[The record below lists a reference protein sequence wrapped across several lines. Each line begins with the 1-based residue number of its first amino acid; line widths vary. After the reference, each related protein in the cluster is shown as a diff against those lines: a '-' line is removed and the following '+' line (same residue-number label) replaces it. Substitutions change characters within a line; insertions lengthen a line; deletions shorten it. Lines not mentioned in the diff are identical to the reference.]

1 MIGILKR
8 HEGVQLL
15 ERLCTWITSGK
26 NRLYIGWFS
35 CLIFSINSKR
45 GDFYGICAE

>member
-15 ERLCTWITSGK
+15 ERLCTWITSGGTVYTSVG
-26 NRLYIGWFS
+26 LVV
-35 CLIFSINSKR
+35 
-45 GDFYGICAE
+45 